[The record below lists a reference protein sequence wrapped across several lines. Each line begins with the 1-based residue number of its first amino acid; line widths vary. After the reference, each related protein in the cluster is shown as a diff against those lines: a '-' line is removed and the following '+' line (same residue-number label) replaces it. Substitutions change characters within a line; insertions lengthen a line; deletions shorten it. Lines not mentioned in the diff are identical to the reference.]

1 MRAIG
6 AKASTPLR
14 KQIGKELMH
23 IGRKREKMTGI
34 GEESDT
40 ERFMRR

>member
-1 MRAIG
+1 MRVNR

-14 KQIGKELMH
+14 KQIGKELMD
-23 IGRKREKMTGI
+23 IGRKREEMTGI